1 MAIAALGIGLA
12 FVHHPGVAVPY
23 PPPNAALVALILL
36 GCLPLAVRRRW
47 PVPVLVAALTATV
60 AVTLLGWNRE
70 WPGLASYV
78 ALYTVAAWCRLPV
91 AVGGLVLVA
100 AAESILWRHDPWADL
115 AGALVPWILG
125 FVVRRWRSQRD
136 AALARALEISR
147 TTAAAAERA
156 VFAER
161 LRIAG
166 ELHDVVTHT
175 LSAVAVQAA
184 VARHRL
190 DDASGIAAGA
200 LSIVED
206 ASRSAMDDLRRM
218 LGILR
223 DDSDLERASLSPT
236 PGIAELEVLASAHRA
251 AHGPVELTVDAAVGA
266 VPGSVQL
273 TAFRLVQEALT
284 NVRKHAPGAPAR
296 VCVGVEG
303 DWVLVDVEND
313 GLPAAATTGGFG
325 LQGMRE
331 RVALF
336 GGTLDAGP
344 HDGGGCRVR
353 ARLGTAAA

>member
-1 MAIAALGIGLA
+1 M
-12 FVHHPGVAVPY
+12 
-23 PPPNAALVALILL
+23 
-36 GCLPLAVRRRW
+36 
-47 PVPVLVAALTATV
+47 
-60 AVTLLGWNRE
+60 
-70 WPGLASYV
+70 
-78 ALYTVAAWCRLPV
+78 
-91 AVGGLVLVA
+91 
-100 AAESILWRHDPWADL
+100 
-115 AGALVPWILG
+115 
-125 FVVRRWRSQRD
+125 
-136 AALARALEISR
+136 
-147 TTAAAAERA
+147 
-156 VFAER
+156 
-161 LRIAG
+161 
-166 ELHDVVTHT
+166 VTHT

-206 ASRSAMDDLRRM
+206 ASRSVMDDLRRM

-251 AHGPVELTVDAAVGA
+251 AHGPVELTVDPAVGA
-266 VPGSVQL
+266 VPDSVQL

-296 VCVGVEG
+296 VRVGVEG

-325 LQGMRE
+325 LKGMRE

-344 HDGGGCRVR
+344 HDGGGFRVR